1 MRASCLTTMTVQS
14 VTARSSKDLIIESA
28 QELISNQDNEIDTQS
43 KLLLHLREEKQA
55 LTYLLI
61 ASSSI
66 ALLF

>member
-1 MRASCLTTMTVQS
+1 MTVQS
-14 VTARSSKDLIIESA
+14 VTSRSSKDLIIESA
-28 QELISNQDNEIDTQS
+28 QELISSQDNEIDTQS
-43 KLLLHLREEKQA
+43 KLLLHLKEEKQA

>member
-1 MRASCLTTMTVQS
+1 MTVQS

>member
-1 MRASCLTTMTVQS
+1 MTVQS

-28 QELISNQDNEIDTQS
+28 QELISSQDNEIDTQS
-43 KLLLHLREEKQA
+43 KLLLHLKEEKQA

>member
-1 MRASCLTTMTVQS
+1 MTLQS

-28 QELISNQDNEIDTQS
+28 QELISNQDNEIDSQS

-55 LTYLLI
+55 LIYLLI

>member
-1 MRASCLTTMTVQS
+1 MTVQS

-28 QELISNQDNEIDTQS
+28 QELISSQDNEIDTQS
-43 KLLLHLREEKQA
+43 RLLLHLKEEKQA

>member
-1 MRASCLTTMTVQS
+1 MTVQS

-28 QELISNQDNEIDTQS
+28 QELISNQDSEIDTQR
-43 KLLLHLREEKQA
+43 KLLLHLKEEKQA